1 VNTTYDRITGSKQD
15 SAPTTLFIFSGAED
29 SQYVAERLIRS
40 VCLIP
45 GATEFGYGTTTVRKT
60 DGSIHENSY
69 AGGEITDLVR
79 SMEQLIERAP
89 NLGHVSLVV
98 AWHGTDLRIGNC
110 EIKPKVDRAVKD
122 TIPYSWQVGPTTR
135 ANAEEV
141 SYTGGFP
148 AAGGAPS
155 DRSVY
160 EAITW
165 LKARGLEVTL
175 YPFIFMDV
183 ESGNSL
189 PNPYGG
195 TGQPAY
201 PWRGRITCD
210 PAPGQPG
217 TVDQTAA
224 AAAQVSNFFG
234 TVDSTHFGWDEVNQV
249 VTYTGPATEWS
260 FRRHIL
266 HLATIADAAGADDFL
281 IGTEMVE
288 MNRIRSA
295 RDVFPAVNE
304 LVSLLGQVRNIVGS
318 DMKVSY
324 AADWSEWNGYRPP
337 DGTGDV
343 WFHLD
348 PLWSDSRITYIGID
362 NYMKTA
368 DWRDGDD
375 HLDALEGW
383 PSIYDL
389 NYQRGNIRGGEDY
402 DWFYA
407 SQVDRD
413 NQTRTPIS
421 DGAYNE
427 PWVYR
432 QKDLWNW
439 WSNEHFNRYTP
450 EPYIYT
456 TELGEAEGYV
466 EATFTCSEKIIKGPT
481 TIVIDLTSISN
492 NCAVQLY
499 SARYG
504 VSFSNYERI
513 FTSDVNVVGQSTNA
527 IHLEYEVPDEIPY
540 LNYIF
545 TLFLYK
551 PGGGLRL
558 HYVDVVFKPI
568 ASGGEFSSYIDDN
581 GLEWRVHKFTAVN
594 FVSPYHNG
602 VNPEPTV
609 QNFIV
614 NTDIKARFLVVG
626 GGARGADATTAS
638 TKVVDGISIPETD
651 GIGTSGAGSA
661 GEAVEYK
668 NINLAPDTYE
678 VQVGQAGG
686 WKPFD
691 GAYPANGSR
700 FDYLE
705 TLGGNSGETN
715 YSEFVSIRTGGDYP
729 SYEYAWTIST
739 KAGAGGEYPG
749 AGGGDNPEPATVSV
763 GHLFSNLTRT
773 NDVYGDRWK
782 MKFASGSGG
791 GGAGGPGQLGSVI
804 ANEVNSQFYW
814 DQPFNV
820 MDMPEGG
827 AGGPGIVSDITGEPV
842 TYAEGGRGGGPTYWD
857 PTSGSSIF
865 SGYSNAPPSTYG
877 SGGVG
882 GFAVNS
888 QNNHYV
894 RGGDGQHGVVIVS
907 YPVEKPSPWVPESKP
922 IVFTELGCPAVSRGP
937 NQPNVFVDPKSS
949 ENSLP
954 YYSLGV
960 RDDMAQRSFLEASL
974 SFWENEANNPQS
986 SVYSG
991 RMLDNSRTSI
1001 WAWDARPFPDF
1012 PDADDFWGDAP
1023 NWELGH
1029 WINGRIEQ
1037 PQALAGTMDTF
1048 RYTDSDKPITFG
1060 GNVYDPLPVKPGKV
1074 KQDGGLE
1081 RVSFQITVPRNAGIA
1096 ALLREFRPAHS
1107 MVLTVLQGQATDG
1120 TGLFVP
1126 RWHGRITSTKRKG
1139 EQLEIVG
1146 IPSAA
1151 ALSRAGLTRNYQIGC
1166 PHVLYGPMCK
1176 ADRDAATR
1184 TGTISS
1190 ITGDQITL
1198 NSGWEGSFA
1207 KDKYITG
1214 VVEWTRSNSRIER
1227 RRILAVAGETLT
1239 LSGPPTE
1246 LAPTDTVSVILGC
1259 NQTVFDCVDLHNN
1272 IHNCG
1277 ACPTIPNKNPLASE
1291 ANNFY

>member
-1 VNTTYDRITGSKQD
+1 
-15 SAPTTLFIFSGAED
+15 
-29 SQYVAERLIRS
+29 
-40 VCLIP
+40 
-45 GATEFGYGTTTVRKT
+45 
-60 DGSIHENSY
+60 
-69 AGGEITDLVR
+69 
-79 SMEQLIERAP
+79 
-89 NLGHVSLVV
+89 
-98 AWHGTDLRIGNC
+98 
-110 EIKPKVDRAVKD
+110 
-122 TIPYSWQVGPTTR
+122 
-135 ANAEEV
+135 
-141 SYTGGFP
+141 
-148 AAGGAPS
+148 
-155 DRSVY
+155 
-160 EAITW
+160 
-165 LKARGLEVTL
+165 
-175 YPFIFMDV
+175 
-183 ESGNSL
+183 
-189 PNPYGG
+189 
-195 TGQPAY
+195 
-201 PWRGRITCD
+201 
-210 PAPGQPG
+210 
-217 TVDQTAA
+217 
-224 AAAQVSNFFG
+224 
-234 TVDSTHFGWDEVNQV
+234 
-249 VTYTGPATEWS
+249 
-260 FRRHIL
+260 
-266 HLATIADAAGADDFL
+266 
-281 IGTEMVE
+281 
-288 MNRIRSA
+288 
-295 RDVFPAVNE
+295 
-304 LVSLLGQVRNIVGS
+304 
-318 DMKVSY
+318 
-324 AADWSEWNGYRPP
+324 
-337 DGTGDV
+337 
-343 WFHLD
+343 
-348 PLWSDSRITYIGID
+348 
-362 NYMKTA
+362 
-368 DWRDGDD
+368 
-375 HLDALEGW
+375 
-383 PSIYDL
+383 
-389 NYQRGNIRGGEDY
+389 
-402 DWFYA
+402 
-407 SQVDRD
+407 
-413 NQTRTPIS
+413 
-421 DGAYNE
+421 
-427 PWVYR
+427 
-432 QKDLWNW
+432 
-439 WSNEHFNRYTP
+439 
-450 EPYIYT
+450 
-456 TELGEAEGYV
+456 
-466 EATFTCSEKIIKGPT
+466 
-481 TIVIDLTSISN
+481 
-492 NCAVQLY
+492 
-499 SARYG
+499 
-504 VSFSNYERI
+504 
-513 FTSDVNVVGQSTNA
+513 
-527 IHLEYEVPDEIPY
+527 
-540 LNYIF
+540 
-545 TLFLYK
+545 
-551 PGGGLRL
+551 
-558 HYVDVVFKPI
+558 
-568 ASGGEFSSYIDDN
+568 
-581 GLEWRVHKFTAVN
+581 
-594 FVSPYHNG
+594 
-602 VNPEPTV
+602 
-609 QNFIV
+609 
-614 NTDIKARFLVVG
+614 
-626 GGARGADATTAS
+626 
-638 TKVVDGISIPETD
+638 
-651 GIGTSGAGSA
+651 
-661 GEAVEYK
+661 
-668 NINLAPDTYE
+668 
-678 VQVGQAGG
+678 
-686 WKPFD
+686 
-691 GAYPANGSR
+691 
-700 FDYLE
+700 
-705 TLGGNSGETN
+705 
-715 YSEFVSIRTGGDYP
+715 
-729 SYEYAWTIST
+729 
-739 KAGAGGEYPG
+739 
-749 AGGGDNPEPATVSV
+749 
-763 GHLFSNLTRT
+763 
-773 NDVYGDRWK
+773 

-791 GGAGGPGQLGSVI
+791 EGAGGPGQLGSVI
-804 ANEVNSQFYW
+804 ANEVNSKFYW
-814 DQPFNV
+814 DQPLNV
-820 MDMPEGG
+820 LDMPEGG